1 MEDQLPGLFTRI
13 MAAMVRPR
21 NASRETRRGG
31 LGARPM
37 GAHAPASRC
46 GTGRTV
52 PQGRS
57 RPRRQRSQPPGPSA
71 LPRSDLTGFLYNTLM
86 ETTYTEARQ
95 NLARLLD
102 RVVDDREVVFIRRRG
117 RGRVGLVAAEELAS
131 LLETAHLLR
140 SPRNAARPL
149 SALQRAL
156 SQPGRPRT
164 GA

>member
-1 MEDQLPGLFTRI
+1 
-13 MAAMVRPR
+13 
-21 NASRETRRGG
+21 
-31 LGARPM
+31 
-37 GAHAPASRC
+37 
-46 GTGRTV
+46 
-52 PQGRS
+52 
-57 RPRRQRSQPPGPSA
+57 
-71 LPRSDLTGFLYNTLM
+71 M

-140 SPRNAARPL
+140 SPRNAARLL

-156 SQPGRPRT
+156 SKTGRPRT
-164 GA
+164 VAYLRRELGVAD